1 MDGRRNWQNVLLG
14 ALIPLAVIASWEIA
28 SRGRFVSPFL
38 LPPFSKV
45 AARLWTDLVSGEIPE
60 QTGRTLVR
68 LAISYS
74 VAVVSGVVLGI
85 LMARTRFVR
94 WLFDP
99 VISIGFPAPKIAF
112 LPIFVLWFGVFDTP
126 KIVMSIVSC
135 IFPIVAGTWAGTQ
148 GVDKYLI
155 WSAENLGATRREL
168 MMHVIFPAALPQVFT
183 AMQVALPIAFIVVI
197 VAEMLTGGGGLGG
210 AMIEAMRLADTTR
223 VFADLIVIG
232 ILGFISLWVLQ
243 IVRRR
248 ILAWHPEVLQ
258 ERPDY

>member
-1 MDGRRNWQNVLLG
+1 MAQRKLMNILLG
-14 ALIPLAVIASWEIA
+14 AILPLAVIAVWEFA
-28 SRGRFVSPFL
+28 TRERLVSSFL
-38 LPPFSKV
+38 LPPFSGV
-45 AARLWTDLVSGEIPE
+45 AARLWQDIASGALAAL
-60 QTGRTLVR
+60 TGETLLR

-74 VAVVSGVVLGI
+74 IAVVSGVVLGV
-85 LMARTRFVR
+85 LMGRVRFVR
-94 WLFDP
+94 WLLDP
-99 VISIGFPAPKIAF
+99 VVSVGFPAPKIAF

-135 IFPIVAGTWAGTQ
+135 IFPIIAGTWAGTQ

-168 MMHVIFPAALPQVFT
+168 LLHVIFPAALPQVLT
-183 AMQVALPIAFIVVI
+183 AMQIALPIAFIVVI

-210 AMIEAMRLADTTR
+210 AMIEGARLADTTG

-232 ILGFISLWVLQ
+232 LLGFISLWALQ
-243 IVRRR
+243 IVRRK

-258 ERPDY
+258 EKPDS